1 MTNNT
6 VTVTLEGE
14 ITLQALADTLRKLEA
29 LLGALVAD
37 SAAVSSIDWMV
48 TDLRLGDSATITL
61 TGQPG
66 EEDAAGRAVAGL
78 VAALRALRAQRP
90 IPYSPRVVRR
100 VHDLEAVVTGPISSL
115 QVETEED
122 AVVLHRQG
130 SPGEVA
136 GVGAYGAVDGRI
148 ETLTSRRDLRF
159 TLFDTLFDRG
169 VVCALTEDRRDLLRD
184 AWGRWAIVEGWV
196 SCDPFS
202 GRPVAIQHITAIEI
216 VDDQLVSAQQQ
227 AHRRLDQVGSDARLT
242 ALRGS
247 QRNAF

>member
-14 ITLQALADTLRKLEA
+14 ITLQAFADALRKLEA

-37 SAAVSSIDWMV
+37 VAAVSSFDWMV
-48 TDLRLGDSATITL
+48 TDLRMGDSATITF

-66 EEDAAGRAVAGL
+66 EEDAAERAVAGL
-78 VAALRALRAQRP
+78 VAALRAVRTQRP
-90 IPYSPRVVRR
+90 IPSSPRVVRR
-100 VHDLEAVVTGPISSL
+100 VHDLETVVTGPISSL

-130 SPGEVA
+130 SPGEAA

-184 AWGRWAIVEGWV
+184 AWGRRAIVEGWV
-196 SCDPFS
+196 SRDPFS

-216 VDDQLVSAQQQ
+216 VDDRPASAQEQ
-227 AHRRLDQVGSDARLT
+227 AQRRLAQVGSDARLT

-247 QRNAF
+247 RRNAF